1 MDLALARTFLAIAE
15 VGSFVKAADQL
26 YVTQSTVSARVKQL
40 EALLGQQLF
49 LRSKA
54 GATLTAAGVKFRPFA
69 EKMLQIW
76 EQAQHEAGLPE
87 NFRAMLVIGVEFTLW
102 QRLLVHWLPWMRNA
116 LPEVAIRAEVDNSQS
131 LMRKLQDGII
141 DMAVTYTPLHRN
153 EFTIDTLLA
162 EELIMVS
169 SNKKAFKPWDDGYI
183 YVDWGAGFRAEHM
196 ETFPGYEAS
205 AIAVS
210 YGPLALQHLLVNEG
224 AAYLPRRIVRPMLED
239 GRLFEV
245 PDMPVFSW
253 PVYIVYADTSDEEQF
268 AIARQGLHYIASQE
282 DISS

>member
-15 VGSFVKAADQL
+15 VGNFVKAADQL
-26 YVTQSTVSARVKQL
+26 YVAQSTVSARVKQL

-116 LPEVAIRAEVDNSQS
+116 LPEVAIRAEVDN
-131 LMRKLQDGII
+131 
-141 DMAVTYTPLHRN
+141 
-153 EFTIDTLLA
+153 F
-162 EELIMVS
+162 
-169 SNKKAFKPWDDGYI
+169 
-183 YVDWGAGFRAEHM
+183 
-196 ETFPGYEAS
+196 
-205 AIAVS
+205 
-210 YGPLALQHLLVNEG
+210 
-224 AAYLPRRIVRPMLED
+224 
-239 GRLFEV
+239 
-245 PDMPVFSW
+245 
-253 PVYIVYADTSDEEQF
+253 
-268 AIARQGLHYIASQE
+268 
-282 DISS
+282 